1 MNATDNGR
9 SKTMRIIKLL
19 GIAGIAILAASS
31 IASRTQRRAEEQRRR
46 VKLNE
51 QIEKERWESEG
62 GASRSGPAT
71 QSAVTAH

>member
-1 MNATDNGR
+1 MTSTEN
-9 SKTMRIIKLL
+9 SMLTMRIIKLL
-19 GIAGIAILAASS
+19 GIAGIAVLVASYMAA
-31 IASRTQRRAEEQRRR
+31 RVQRRADEERRR
-46 VKLNE
+46 LNE

>member
-1 MNATDNGR
+1 MTTKDGNLLTL
-9 SKTMRIIKLL
+9 RIIKLL
-19 GIAGIAILAASS
+19 GIAGIAVLAASY
-31 IASRTQRRAEEQRRR
+31 IAARSQRRQEDHRRR
-46 VKLNE
+46 LNE